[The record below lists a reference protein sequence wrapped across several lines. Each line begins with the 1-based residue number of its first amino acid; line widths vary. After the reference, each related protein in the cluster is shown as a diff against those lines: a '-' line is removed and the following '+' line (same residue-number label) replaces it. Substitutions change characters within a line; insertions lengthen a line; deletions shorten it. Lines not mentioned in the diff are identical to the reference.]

1 MKAAGIAYERL
12 GKGELLLLLH
22 GTGGSRRHW
31 TPVQPRL
38 AVHHELIAVDLPGHG
53 DSDAPPEDGYHSPP
67 GYAATLASF
76 LDEIGLAA
84 AHIAGASVG
93 GWTALEMAK
102 LGRARSV
109 VAIAPAGRWPR
120 RDPWRCSLKLWAM
133 YRLGRLTRP
142 LTERALG
149 TQTGRTRLLRGT
161 VAKPLQLSPEEAR
174 DLIETYNSTTT
185 FTKHLAQTR
194 RARFRDG
201 ATIRVPVTIAW
212 GDDERLLPAK
222 ARRQDELPSHTK
234 TVTLVGCGHLPFWDD
249 PEQVANLI
257 LETTSLATQC
267 EAPTARGTSA
277 PV

>member
-1 MKAAGIAYERL
+1 MMAAGIAHERH
-12 GKGELLLLLH
+12 GEGEPLLLLH
-22 GTGGSRRHW
+22 GTGGSRRQW
-31 TPVQPRL
+31 NPVRPRL
-38 AVHHELIAVDLPGHG
+38 VAHHELIAVDLPGHG
-53 DSDAPPEDGYHSPP
+53 DSDPPPCDGSHSPL
-67 GYAATLASF
+67 GYAATLAGF
-76 LDEIGLAA
+76 LDEIGVAA
-84 AHIAGASVG
+84 AHIAGGSVG

-109 VAIAPAGRWPR
+109 VAIAPAGLWPR
-120 RDPWRCSLKLWAM
+120 RDPWRCSAKLWAM

-142 LTERALG
+142 LIERALRSE
-149 TQTGRTRLLRGT
+149 TGRTRLLRGT

-174 DLIETYNSTTT
+174 DLIDTYNSTATL
-185 FTKHLAQTR
+185 TKHLAQTR

-201 ATIRVPVTIAW
+201 ASIRVPVTIAW

-234 TVTLVGCGHLPFWDD
+234 TVTLFGCGHVPFWDD

-257 LETTSLATQC
+257 LETTSLATPC
-267 EAPTARGTSA
+267 EAPAARGTSA